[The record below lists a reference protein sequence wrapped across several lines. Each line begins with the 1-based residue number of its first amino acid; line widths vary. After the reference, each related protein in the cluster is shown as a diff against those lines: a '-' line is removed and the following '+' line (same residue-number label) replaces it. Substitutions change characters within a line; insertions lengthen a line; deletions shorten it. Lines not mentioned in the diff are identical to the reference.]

1 MKTANNI
8 SKRINR
14 FTTENFLANR
24 RIINFNNSIEA
35 IWVGSKR
42 YAH

>member
-1 MKTANNI
+1 MRTINNI

-14 FTTENFLANR
+14 LTTENFSVNK

-35 IWVGSKR
+35 LWVGSKR